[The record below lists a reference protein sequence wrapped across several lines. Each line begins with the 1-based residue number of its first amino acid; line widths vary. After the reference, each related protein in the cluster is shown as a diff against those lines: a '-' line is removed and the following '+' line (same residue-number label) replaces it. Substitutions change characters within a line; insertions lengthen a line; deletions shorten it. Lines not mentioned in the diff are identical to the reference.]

1 MCPTAITSHDRTTP
15 DRSVLMFRKGNSPTL
30 PPPFSFQSCSR
41 LLKTFFWPWMS
52 LTEEQLYQLYD
63 TCLKTPS
70 KYKTKTGTSLSKY
83 EAKTGSPKTLPY
95 TTLPRALGVH
105 LRNSWTPWDP
115 YSAPTQRDR
124 GAKNGSQGPQ
134 LFHCAPKTLKS
145 NLEILTPQA
154 GLFLKF
160 CKLFVRSSRWSNKNN
175 FFNLF
180 LFFSPKWCIIG
191 PKTSFCDQN
200 PEI

>member
-105 LRNSWTPWDP
+105 LQIAGPLGTCIW
-115 YSAPTQRDR
+115 APHKGTW
-124 GAKNGSQGPQ
+124 G
-134 LFHCAPKTLKS
+134 PKTGPKVPGSFVALLALKS
-145 NLEILTPQA
+145 NIEILVPQA

-160 CKLFVRSSRWSNKNN
+160 CKLFTKRS
-175 FFNLF
+175 
-180 LFFSPKWCIIG
+180 P
-191 PKTSFCDQN
+191 
-200 PEI
+200 